1 MLRGFDFAELGGRY
15 SLGELELPEDLENIG
30 PDTFENCLKLI
41 NLPDLSDLYEE

>member
-1 MLRGFDFAELGGRY
+1 MIGDKAFSNCM
-15 SLGELELPEDLENIG
+15 SLENIELPEDLENIG